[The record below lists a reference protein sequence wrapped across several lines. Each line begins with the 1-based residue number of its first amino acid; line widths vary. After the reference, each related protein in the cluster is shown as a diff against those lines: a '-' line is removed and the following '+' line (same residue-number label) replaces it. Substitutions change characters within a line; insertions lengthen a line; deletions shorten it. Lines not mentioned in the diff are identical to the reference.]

1 MKLSRDFAP
10 GVRWDRA
17 IVSVRMRNPYEAHPT
32 AATIICPEAQGFKR
46 PTQPV
51 LHYTAQPVCRHRHCW
66 RGACYHRRVAAV
78 LYALICLIWGST
90 WLAIKVGLAG
100 VPPFLA
106 AGVRFLL
113 SAAIVG

>member
-1 MKLSRDFAP
+1 
-10 GVRWDRA
+10 
-17 IVSVRMRNPYEAHPT
+17 
-32 AATIICPEAQGFKR
+32 
-46 PTQPV
+46 
-51 LHYTAQPVCRHRHCW
+51 
-66 RGACYHRRVAAV
+66 VAAV
-78 LYALICLIWGST
+78 LYPLICLIWGST